1 MKIAV
6 IPARAG
12 SKRIEGKNIKKF
24 YGKPIISY
32 SIQSAIKSKI
42 FDRIIV
48 STESEKIARI
58 AKKYGAEIYFKRPKH
73 LIGDYV
79 TTGEVMAH
87 AVDWFDKNICKTT
100 YACLIYPTTPMIEST
115 DIIKAFKK
123 IKKQKVDYVFS
134 AKKFTYPV
142 QRSFYL
148 IKNKS
153 VKMLDEKNYYK
164 RSQDLNSVYH
174 DAGQFYWG
182 KSKSCLLKKKIFTA
196 KSSIHLIDYLNGH
209 DVDTKIDWE
218 ILKKLYKLKK

>member
-12 SKRIEGKNIKKF
+12 SKRIKNKNIKKF

-32 SIQSAIKSKI
+32 SIQSAINSKI

-48 STESEKIARI
+48 STESGKIARI
-58 AKKYGAEIYFKRPKH
+58 AKKYGAEIYFKRPKN
-73 LIGDYV
+73 LAGDYV
-79 TTGEVMAH
+79 TPGEVMAH
-87 AVDWFDKNICKTT
+87 AVDWFHKNICKTT
-100 YACLIYPTTPMIEST
+100 YACLILPTAPMIEST
-115 DIIKAFKK
+115 DIIKSFKK
-123 IKKQKVDYVFS
+123 IKKQNVDYIFS
-134 AKKFTYPV
+134 AKKFSYPV

-148 IKNKS
+148 TKNKS
-153 VKMLDEKNYYK
+153 IKMLNKKNYNK
-164 RSQDLNSVYH
+164 RSQDFDSVYH

-182 KSKSCLLKKKIFTA
+182 KSKSWLLKKKIFLA

-209 DVDTKIDWE
+209 DVDNQIDWK